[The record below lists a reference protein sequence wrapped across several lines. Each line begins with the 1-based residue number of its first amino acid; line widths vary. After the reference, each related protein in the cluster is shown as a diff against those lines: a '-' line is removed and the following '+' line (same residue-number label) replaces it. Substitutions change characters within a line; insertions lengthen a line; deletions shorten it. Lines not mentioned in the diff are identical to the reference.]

1 MEDQLIMMHLTFY
14 VSNIKFVDENN
25 SIYSAGDVQGLFDNE
40 VIDIEIE
47 EDADEFEIEHAI
59 KIELDEYLELIGRS
73 DYRVYEFDYIEA

>member
-1 MEDQLIMMHLTFY
+1 MMQLTFY

-25 SIYSAGDVQGLFDNE
+25 SVYSSDDVQGLFDNE
-40 VIDIEIE
+40 FIDIEIE
-47 EDADEFEIEHAI
+47 EDADDYEIEHAI